1 MMESWAVEFPQ
12 KSVRMALVLVKK
24 KNVFLA
30 EEWVTS
36 GVHVS
41 GVNDKRD
48 SKLSMLRGKIR
59 KHVNSRAHEIAN
71 EIIES
76 QKTDSISGA
85 VRKLEN
91 EEIRKTEIVFRTV
104 YYLAKN
110 NRPFS
115 DHPALIDLQKLNGLD
130 CGMIYMIYIHVTVQQ
145 QSSTV

>member
-1 MMESWAVEFPQ
+1 MMESWGVEFAKKPI
-12 KSVRMALVLVKK
+12 RMALVLVKK
-24 KNVFLA
+24 KMCFSQKNGLPLECTFRR
-30 EEWVTS
+30 S
-36 GVHVS
+36 
-41 GVNDKRD
+41 RD

-104 YYLAKN
+104 YT
-110 NRPFS
+110 FS
-115 DHPALIDLQKLNGLD
+115 TFCCHKLQN
-130 CGMIYMIYIHVTVQQ
+130 CWHTSRASEQIVVP
-145 QSSTV
+145 SSSVI